1 MKKTAI
7 ITGILGQDGP
17 YLAKLLLEKGY
28 DVYGVIRRY
37 SKPNYENLKYLN
49 IYDKINL
56 VIGDIVDEASINHII
71 KTLQP
76 DEFYNLAAQSFVGA
90 SWDISKATTEIN
102 AVGALNILNAIK
114 NNSPKT
120 KYYQASTSEMFGNS
134 TLEMLDETTPFRPQS
149 PYAVSKL
156 YAHWITIN
164 YRESYSLYA
173 VSGILFNHESP
184 IRGSE
189 FVTRKI
195 SEGVSKIKLGSSDKI
210 FLGNIDSVRDW
221 GFAGDYVEA
230 MWLMLQQ
237 PIPNDY
243 VIATGES
250 HSIKEFLDIAFERI
264 GIADWSEYVV
274 IDSAYK
280 RPVDVKVLRGNSA
293 KAKEV
298 LGWHPK
304 TNFKDLVCMMV
315 DADIERNSR

>member
-28 DVYGVIRRY
+28 EVYGIIRRY

-56 VIGDIVDEASINHII
+56 IIGDIVDEASINHII

-134 TLEMLDETTPFRPQS
+134 TLEILDEHTPFRPQS

-164 YRESYSLYA
+164 YRESYSIFA

-184 IRGSE
+184 IRGTE

-195 SEGVSKIKLGSSDKI
+195 SDGVAKIKLGSSDKI
-210 FLGNIDSVRDW
+210 YLGNIDSVRDW

-250 HSIKEFLDIAFERI
+250 HSIKEFLDIAFEHI
-264 GIADWSEYVV
+264 GISDWAEYVV
-274 IDSAYK
+274 IDSAHK
-280 RPVDVKVLRGNSA
+280 RPVDVKILRGNSA
-293 KAKEV
+293 KAKEI
-298 LGWHPK
+298 LGWHPNTK
-304 TNFKDLVCMMV
+304 FKDLVRMMV